1 MVFVPYLLYILLTVI
16 VMFIVL
22 ALMDS
27 IEFVRKRPY
36 IRVIVKVIF
45 SIIIISFILPIVTIL
60 LRPILN

>member
-22 ALMDS
+22 ALMNS